1 MRIATDKR
9 KNMHRELYE
18 EITGTSHVLLT
29 KYSEFLD
36 RCYKYCTDSKLQT

>member
-18 EITGTSHVLLT
+18 EITGTSHNV
-29 KYSEFLD
+29 S
-36 RCYKYCTDSKLQT
+36 TDKIFRVS